1 MVMTGKEAIK
11 TLEKQYKRQNDYI
24 KNNYDRIS
32 VTLPKGT
39 KERIKSLTGESVN
52 AYINT
57 LVVADLERLESNK
70 SQSIDDDMPDCFK

>member
-1 MVMTGKEAIK
+1 MVDARQAKK

-39 KERIKSLTGESVN
+39 KERIAATGES
-52 AYINT
+52 INGFINR
-57 LVVADLERLESNK
+57 LIAEALE
-70 SQSIDDDMPDCFK
+70 QSEEDQD